1 MDMSAGTSL
10 RAGSAALG
18 ADPPNT
24 AQFGSGHGIA
34 D

>member
-1 MDMSAGTSL
+1 MSAGTSL
-10 RAGSAALG
+10 RAGSSELG

-24 AQFGSGHGIA
+24 AQFGSGHGIT